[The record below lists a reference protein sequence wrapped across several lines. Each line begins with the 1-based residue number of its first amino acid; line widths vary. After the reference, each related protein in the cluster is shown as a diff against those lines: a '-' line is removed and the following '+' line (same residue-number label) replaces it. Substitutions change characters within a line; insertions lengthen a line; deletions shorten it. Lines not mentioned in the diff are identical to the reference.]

1 MPWKADGTWEE
12 EGAAGNL
19 QSILN
24 SVLGKETDQ
33 DTTSTQNTSNATTSN
48 TDTTGSAY
56 TDQTTMGSTTNNAN
70 TNSSTNGS
78 QTNYGQQNTF
88 GNTTNTG
95 TQANTGTTTGS
106 QSGNQTTMN
115 IQRGMADTADLQ
127 SVFDRQSAGITPDML
142 AAIFEQGSRAA
153 PQLAIANANALGARA
168 GSNTPLA
175 ASLTQLQGDLTAK
188 AADMN
193 RQMLNDAGNTAGK
206 IAELT
211 KSVVNSGSTE
221 SRSLSSQ
228 VQDLLQTS
236 SSQQIVD
243 QIVASLNNQTNQSN
257 TNTQQ
262 SNTGTN
268 VQRQVGVQNTAGTSN
283 TAGTQNQTVNANE
296 RKNTSTTINTGVA
309 KNLLGM
315 AAAGMGVAALYR
327 AATGNGFS
335 GAIGDFVNWLKGT
348 GAQVSSSGMIDV
360 SNVPDGLLTGGIGGG
375 GVSEISYIGADGN
388 LVNNGLDYQ
397 SDIDWSSVVSFAD
410 GGEVNFLPIDQIIK
424 KQRLVGNPDA
434 DLEGMLSGVTG
445 SAETPGAGIDSST
458 GMNSGSAGGNDS
470 PTGGPATSA
479 GFTINDQGLAVPDQ
493 VNVTGIQAVL
503 GALGM
508 VGVGIPGLSQVAGMV
523 AKSSNAS
530 NVSAARS
537 ANVAMKDSN
546 SAFNGSAVNETGAT
560 AGPKGTGGFSAN
572 AAEAAAAA
580 ATQAG
585 YSAAAIGAASQA
597 AADATRNGASAQA
610 ASDASMA
617 AADAVSGS
625 EIGSMVDAATGTGGN
640 DVGPS
645 DGGNDAGGIDSNGM
659 DTNDYGGGFADG
671 GEVDS
676 EEHEMEEDETS
687 GEIMRALG
695 LAVTANAKALNAMIP
710 KKKPK
715 LPGYADGKMV
725 GAQIKGPGNGVSDSI
740 PATGPGGRPIKVAN
754 GEVIIPTDVVQKFGV
769 DAFNKLIA
777 EHHVPAAMQ
786 RAITGA

>member
-88 GNTTNTG
+88 GNTTNTS

-193 RQMLNDAGNTAGK
+193 RQLLNDAGNTAGK

-211 KSVVNSGSTE
+211 KSVVNSGNTE

-327 AATGNGFS
+327 AATGSGFS

-375 GVSEISYIGADGN
+375 GMDPISYIGADGN

-445 SAETPGAGIDSST
+445 SSEVPGAGVDAGT
-458 GMNSGSAGGNDS
+458 GMNSGSAGGN
-470 PTGGPATSA
+470 
-479 GFTINDQGLAVPDQ
+479 
-493 VNVTGIQAVL
+493 
-503 GALGM
+503 
-508 VGVGIPGLSQVAGMV
+508 
-523 AKSSNAS
+523 
-530 NVSAARS
+530 
-537 ANVAMKDSN
+537 
-546 SAFNGSAVNETGAT
+546 
-560 AGPKGTGGFSAN
+560 FSR
-572 AAEAAAAA
+572 AE
-580 ATQAG
+580 
-585 YSAAAIGAASQA
+585 
-597 AADATRNGASAQA
+597 
-610 ASDASMA
+610 
-617 AADAVSGS
+617 
-625 EIGSMVDAATGTGGN
+625 E
-640 DVGPS
+640 
-645 DGGNDAGGIDSNGM
+645 
-659 DTNDYGGGFADG
+659 
-671 GEVDS
+671 
-676 EEHEMEEDETS
+676 
-687 GEIMRALG
+687 
-695 LAVTANAKALNAMIP
+695 
-710 KKKPK
+710 
-715 LPGYADGKMV
+715 
-725 GAQIKGPGNGVSDSI
+725 
-740 PATGPGGRPIKVAN
+740 GR
-754 GEVIIPTDVVQKFGV
+754 
-769 DAFNKLIA
+769 
-777 EHHVPAAMQ
+777 
-786 RAITGA
+786 

>member
-1 MPWKADGTWEE
+1 MAWKADGTWEE

-48 TDTTGSAY
+48 TDTTGSAD
-56 TDQTTMGSTTNNAN
+56 TAQTTFGNTSSQSFGDNTTVSSQSNTGS
-70 TNSSTNGS
+70 
-78 QTNYGQQNTF
+78 QNTF

-115 IQRGMADTADLQ
+115 LQRSMADTADLQ
-127 SVFDRQSAGITPDML
+127 SVFDRQSAGITPEML

-168 GSNTPLA
+168 GNNTPLA

-193 RQMLNDAGNTAGK
+193 RQLLNDAGNTAGK

-211 KSVVNSGSTE
+211 KSVVNSGNTE

-243 QIVASLNNQTNQSN
+243 QIVNSLNNQSNQSN
-257 TNTQQ
+257 TKSTQGT
-262 SNTGTN
+262 TGTSN
-268 VQRQVGVQNTAGTSN
+268 QTQLGTQRTAGTSN
-283 TAGTQNQTVNANE
+283 TAGTQNQTVNATEN
-296 RKNTSTTINTGVA
+296 KNTSTTINTGVA

-327 AATGNGFS
+327 AATGSGFS

-360 SNVPDGLLTGGIGGG
+360 SNVPDGMLTGGIGGG
-375 GVSEISYIGADGN
+375 GMDPISYIGADGN

-397 SDIDWSSVVSFAD
+397 SDIDWSSVGSFAD

-445 SAETPGAGIDSST
+445 SAETPGAGVDAGT
-458 GMNSGSAGGNDS
+458 GTGATGGGNDS

-503 GALGM
+503 GALG
-508 VGVGIPGLSQVAGMV
+508 IPGLSQVVGMV
-523 AKSSNAS
+523 ARSSNAS
-530 NVSAARS
+530 NVEAAKS
-537 ANVAMKDSN
+537 FNVATEDSN
-546 SAFNGSAVNETGAT
+546 SLFNGSATPNAAT

-645 DGGNDAGGIDSNGM
+645 DGGNDSADAGGMDSNGM

-671 GEVDS
+671 GEVES

-740 PATGPGGRPIKVAN
+740 SATGPGGRPIKVAN